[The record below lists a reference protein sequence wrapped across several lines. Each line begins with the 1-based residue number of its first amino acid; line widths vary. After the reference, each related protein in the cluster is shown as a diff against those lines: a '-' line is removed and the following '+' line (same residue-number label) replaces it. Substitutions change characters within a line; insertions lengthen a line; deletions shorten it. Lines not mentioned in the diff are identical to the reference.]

1 MSVNKTYGEKMTKA
15 VAGLIENSDYNKAT
29 NHIVFNPEKLEMPE
43 GVTAESAK
51 VHVDWIND
59 LSAQAEQATAEIARE
74 QYASNDKLTTID
86 GTLNLGSFSVQT
98 QHHLKQQIGEEFIYG
113 QSTTAVDY
121 NHSVE
126 QAEWL
131 DTQRGANQEL
141 AAKLFG

>member
-1 MSVNKTYGEKMTKA
+1 MSVNKTYGEKMAQEVKS
-15 VAGLIENSDYNKAT
+15 LIEHSDYNKAT
-29 NHIVFNPEKLEMPE
+29 NHIVFNPEKLNLPE
-43 GVTAESAK
+43 GVTVESAK

-74 QYASNDKLTTID
+74 QFATNDKLTTID
-86 GTLNLGSFSVQT
+86 GTLALGSFSVQT
-98 QHHLKQQIGEEFIYG
+98 QHHLKQQVGEDWIYG

-131 DTQRGANQEL
+131 DTQRGANQDL
-141 AAKLFG
+141 ASKLFG